1 MKKTEI
7 VFLKIVVLLIGI
19 VALFLLIRFPQL
31 EGVNVN
37 NDLFT
42 IYFKDPFLAYVYIGS
57 IAFFVAIYQTFKLL
71 GNIANDTLY
80 SEGSIKALRN
90 IKYCAMTIVG
100 FIIGAEA
107 YIIINMAGSDDI
119 AGGVAMGV
127 FITFGSIVVAVAA
140 DVFRKI
146 LEGKAR

>member
-7 VFLKIVVLLIGI
+7 VFLKTVVLLIGFI
-19 VALFLLIRFPQL
+19 ALFLLIRFPQL

>member
-7 VFLKIVVLLIGI
+7 VFLKTVVLLIGFI
-19 VALFLLIRFPQL
+19 ALFLLIRFPQL

-80 SEGSIKALRN
+80 SEGSVKALRN

-127 FITFGSIVVAVAA
+127 FITFGSIVVAVVS
-140 DVFRKI
+140 DVFIKI

>member
-7 VFLKIVVLLIGI
+7 VFLKTVVLLIGI

>member
-7 VFLKIVVLLIGI
+7 VFLKTVVLLIGI

-80 SEGSIKALRN
+80 SEGSVKALRN

-127 FITFGSIVVAVAA
+127 FITFGSIVVAVVS
-140 DVFRKI
+140 DVFIKI

>member
-37 NDLFT
+37 DDLFT